1 MRFQLSTESVH
12 QALRAWSLPA
22 WSIRRLRGGITCDAF
37 LVTAGRSRYVAK
49 FAYDSRPAVET
60 GLRAAELVELHS
72 ELSTGGPLLTSRR
85 EMTQM
90 VEGPPGKHHPLA
102 LLRFV
107 PGRPLHWRSPP
118 APHIVGQVLGTV
130 HHVLSQR
137 GFDAGRH
144 NSLFAYLN
152 NADPAEP
159 EHVRAAVAAAV
170 DAVRTFEATTAVT
183 YGATYG
189 DGLDI
194 RIDMASGRLGL
205 IDWGVVSWAPLLF
218 DVAMAARGLRAH
230 GWRNLD
236 EFLHTYLQLSPM
248 PRDELHWLALY
259 ERLYFARQ
267 ARFHAFRVA
276 RGGHYGGDAARR
288 SALHLAA
295 ALRGLDEA
303 SH

>member
-170 DAVRTFEATTAVT
+170 MR
-183 YGATYG
+183 
-189 DGLDI
+189 
-194 RIDMASGRLGL
+194 
-205 IDWGVVSWAPLLF
+205 
-218 DVAMAARGLRAH
+218 
-230 GWRNLD
+230 
-236 EFLHTYLQLSPM
+236 
-248 PRDELHWLALY
+248 
-259 ERLYFARQ
+259 
-267 ARFHAFRVA
+267 
-276 RGGHYGGDAARR
+276 
-288 SALHLAA
+288 
-295 ALRGLDEA
+295 
-303 SH
+303 